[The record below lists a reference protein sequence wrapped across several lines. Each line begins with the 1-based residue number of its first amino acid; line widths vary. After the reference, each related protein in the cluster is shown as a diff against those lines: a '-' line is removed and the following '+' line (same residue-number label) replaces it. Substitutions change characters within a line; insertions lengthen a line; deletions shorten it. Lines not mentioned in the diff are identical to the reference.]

1 MTLSADLAPYFKNVP
16 EMDLPA
22 RPDGRQAAGFDLPI
36 VVINLAHRN
45 DRLALIKERMAKA
58 GLDNLIKAPAIV
70 GAKVPAEQVA
80 ALLGSR
86 EAADAIHRP
95 PPSHLSLTPPAV
107 GCFLSHLAIWRWV
120 LRLNLPRVLV
130 LEDDAY
136 PAPGYDAGRL
146 REFVTTLPRDA
157 GLVFLGRITMHGLA
171 ERPEGRAMARL
182 YYFNGTFAYMITPN
196 GCRALLPHLLPPRM
210 HIDHQMSHALVT
222 LRASFPAFTAEPP
235 FLEPDWSQQS
245 DCYVPITGESAAD
258 RELGQIFEAN
268 RRQLLAEGRPLLSIG

>member
-1 MTLSADLAPYFKNVP
+1 MTLTADLAPYFAHVP

-22 RPDGRQAAGFDLPI
+22 RPDGRQAAGFDLPT
-36 VVINLAHRN
+36 VVINLAHRT
-45 DRLALIKERMAKA
+45 DRWALIRERMAKA

-86 EAADAIHRP
+86 EAADAIHQP

-120 LRLNLPRVLV
+120 LRQNLPRVLV

-146 REFVTTLPRDA
+146 RAFVATLPRDA
-157 GLVFLGRITMHGLA
+157 GLVFLGRIIMHGLA
-171 ERPEGRAMARL
+171 ERAEAGKLARL
-182 YYFNGTFAYMITPN
+182 YYYNGTFAYMITPAA
-196 GCRALLPHLLPPRM
+196 CRALLPHMLPPRM
-210 HIDHQMSHALVT
+210 HIDHQMSHVFVALKDAFAAHYT
-222 LRASFPAFTAEPP
+222 EPAF
-235 FLEPDWSQQS
+235 FEPDWSQQS
-245 DCYVPITGESAAD
+245 DCYVPICGESAAD
-258 RELGQIFEAN
+258 RELRAIFETK
-268 RRQLLAEGRPLLSIG
+268 RQALLADGRPLLALG